1 MTYQEIIQAI
11 EELPP
16 HERDRVIELIGR
28 QQEPQVGAKSTAPT
42 RLPSDDV
49 IHSIDLDGNPCDYP
63 IHDLIWNPDSY
74 IYIKKQRHLFDLALP
89 ELICEYAG
97 KYIIFEDGKTIDSD
111 DDRDVLLD
119 RVCETN
125 FYKQREAIYCELVP
139 KKLELNA

>member
-1 MTYQEIIQAI
+1 MTYQEILQAI
-11 EELPP
+11 ESLPL
-16 HERDRVIELIGR
+16 HERDRLIESIGR
-28 QQEPQVGAKSTAPT
+28 QQEKQGESKSTAPT
-42 RLPSDDV
+42 QLPDEDT
-49 IHSIDLDGNPCDYP
+49 IHSIDRDGNPCDYP

-74 IYIKKQRHLFDLALP
+74 NYIKKQSHLFDLALP

-97 KYIIFEDGKTIDSD
+97 KYIVFEDGKTIDFD

-139 KKLELNA
+139 KKFELNA